1 MRQHIEQPS
10 RIASHFTKPSTFLIC
25 LNTVISLLKGR
36 RQHVVKTSSTTDEVV
51 GFVMFARWQASDCD
65 IDISC
70 ASPFLT
76 QLCGN
81 LHYEPSKHSHPL
93 SLPAASRGHRFNKSL
108 SVAVSSQKTKLCKT
122 LQCTLNVH
130 CTAVYWYIAKSPA
143 ANASGTP
150 ARLEPG
156 KRHGKA
162 GEWLGDLEPRGI
174 LNQLTFFPNR

>member
-36 RQHVVKTSSTTDEVV
+36 RQNVVKTSSTTDEVV

-65 IDISC
+65 IDIPC

-81 LHYEPSKHSHPL
+81 LHCEPSKHSHPL

-130 CTAVYWYIAKSPA
+130 CTAVY
-143 ANASGTP
+143 
-150 ARLEPG
+150 
-156 KRHGKA
+156 
-162 GEWLGDLEPRGI
+162 
-174 LNQLTFFPNR
+174 